1 MSVKQDRTG
10 ARTATDLERKYQFGK
25 RFAEILGIASDARDK
40 VDSVESY
47 LFDEDEEHSTALKR
61 DTEQIVATA
70 TSSIKT
76 DVIDLKK
83 KVEVKVDSNSVDIAI
98 ENAILNGEVDRVI
111 TKQGYSFTDDGL
123 DISKTGSEMS
133 NKINEEGMRVSRM
146 GEEILSATN
155 KGVDATNLHARTY
168 LLIGSDDGRC
178 RFEDYGAN
186 RVGCFWIGG

>member
-47 LFDEDEEHSTALKR
+47 LFDEDEEHSTALQR

-76 DVIDLKK
+76 DVA
-83 KVEVKVDSNSVDIAI
+83 EVKKEVEMKMDSDSVDIAI
-98 ENAILNGEVDRVI
+98 ENAILGSEVDRVV
-111 TKQGYSFTDDGL
+111 TKQGYSFTDKGL

-155 KGVDATNLHARTY
+155 KGVDATNLHAKTY
-168 LLIGSDDGRC
+168 LTVGSGDGRS
-178 RFEDYGAN
+178 RFEDYGTN
-186 RVGCFWIGG
+186 RTGCFWIGG